1 MVRRQIQERGVQDP
15 RIVEA
20 FLKVPRHLFVPPDE
34 RHRAYEDHPIHIG
47 WGQTIS
53 QPYMV
58 ALMTEMLDVGE
69 RDKVL
74 DVGTG
79 SGYQAAIL
87 AELAG
92 EVHTVERIGELSEKA
107 SALLG
112 RLGCENVFFHVG
124 DGTRGWPEAAPYD
137 AVVVAAAAPAI
148 PEDLKK
154 QLAPG
159 GRLVIPVGGPHGQM
173 LTLVERTDDGFRQC
187 DVCPCIFVRLIG
199 EDAYEG

>member
-124 DGTRGWPEAAPYD
+124 DGTRGWPEAAP
-137 AVVVAAAAPAI
+137 
-148 PEDLKK
+148 
-154 QLAPG
+154 
-159 GRLVIPVGGPHGQM
+159 PVGGPHGQM